1 MYIYGCHKVFF
12 HCGLSMEGS
21 AVEQLTMRSGIYLF
35 MAYQK

>member
-12 HCGLSMEGS
+12 HCVEGS
-21 AVEQLTMRSGIYLF
+21 AVEQRTMRSGIYLF